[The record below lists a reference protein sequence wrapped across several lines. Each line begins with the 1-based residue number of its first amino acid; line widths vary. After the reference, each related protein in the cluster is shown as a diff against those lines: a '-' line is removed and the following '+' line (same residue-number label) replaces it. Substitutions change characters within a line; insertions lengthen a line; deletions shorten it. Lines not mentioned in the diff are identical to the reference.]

1 LGRPLLLDDLL
12 YQPDNSLV
20 RQSYDPQMLHML
32 NLAGFGMA
40 IWDPSS
46 HQPEQPLLYKI
57 PGLPVFEGNLRN
69 LARKIRTTCALAH
82 VRGVAYRETEVVSQE
97 NLHPFLFD
105 GCRLAM
111 AHNGDLADFP
121 EMKYALLEHIR
132 PELAQKIVGTTDSA
146 WIYAVLMSQFAD
158 PTADHDTTEIR
169 RAVEKTLRA
178 LRRVREQIGIRTSSS
193 VNLFLCDGNDL
204 VATRFS
210 FDFGCYGDKVQ
221 PSDIRYLSLWY
232 TFGREYGLHEGEWK
246 MRGGH
251 ENADSVIVA
260 SEPLTR
266 DISSWLELPEY
277 SLLFV
282 SRTDGAPRVYTA
294 PLDV

>member
-1 LGRPLLLDDLL
+1 
-12 YQPDNSLV
+12 
-20 RQSYDPQMLHML
+20 M
-32 NLAGFGMA
+32 
-40 IWDPSS
+40 
-46 HQPEQPLLYKI
+46 YKI

-111 AHNGDLADFP
+111 AHNGELADFA

-158 PTADHDTTEIR
+158 PAADHDATEIR

-178 LRRVREQIGIRTSSS
+178 LRKVREQIGIRTSSS

-210 FDFGCYGDKVQ
+210 FDFGCYGDNVQ

-232 TFGREYGLHEGEWK
+232 TFGREYGLHDGEWK

-260 SEPLTR
+260 SEPRRGT
-266 DISSWLELPEY
+266 
-277 SLLFV
+277 SLLGSSFPNTRF
-282 SRTDGAPRVYTA
+282 SSFRGPTARLASTPLRSTSSSTRLRTSGIPMKGACVPRPSFGRPVELRAA
-294 PLDV
+294 PPRRAPSTPHR